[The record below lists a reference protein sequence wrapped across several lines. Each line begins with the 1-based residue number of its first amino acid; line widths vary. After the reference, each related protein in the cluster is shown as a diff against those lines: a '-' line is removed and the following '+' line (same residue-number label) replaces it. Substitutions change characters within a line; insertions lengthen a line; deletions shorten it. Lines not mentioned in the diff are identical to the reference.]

1 VNAGLLAMTNSSPL
15 QVYLSQPLRRR
26 VFNGAMALLLI
37 ASMLPMLG

>member
-1 VNAGLLAMTNSSPL
+1 MTNSSPL